1 MSLQGKLARAPIYK
15 SLSLFMI
22 KSLQTKLGRGPLC
35 PRIRCRVAGGG
46 GHKRQGRGIP
56 WTSKLMTKCKQMEAH
71 VDMSL
76 VSVKYGPHDSFVVV
90 KGCPGWKL
98 VLSTMWSIINS
109 YLSETWKWF
118 SY

>member
-1 MSLQGKLARAPIYK
+1 M
-15 SLSLFMI
+15 
-22 KSLQTKLGRGPLC
+22 
-35 PRIRCRVAGGG
+35 
-46 GHKRQGRGIP
+46 RQGRGIP
-56 WTSKLMTKCKQMEAH
+56 WTSKIMTKCKQMEAH